1 MLNTKKQELIGQ
13 IVALGL
19 VLAFGLLPIV
29 TDAQVLGADT
39 RENVRTT
46 REAMAKDK
54 IGLFGEKAIT
64 RLTAA
69 LNRADGLRQRVA
81 LHASQFPNP
90 KFDKTI
96 VDQKL
101 AEAVTAITKGRTA
114 VATIQVALENAL
126 TEGGVAKNGSFAD
139 VRMVIREAM
148 ASIRTAHQKVVD
160 AIKLIKAGY
169 PPVKLAPEATTTT
182 P

>member
-1 MLNTKKQELIGQ
+1 MSNTKKQV
-13 IVALGL
+13 VALGL
-19 VLAFGLLPIV
+19 ALAFGLLPII
-29 TDAQVLGADT
+29 TAAQVPGANT
-39 RENVRTT
+39 RQNVRTV
-46 REAMAKDK
+46 REAMSKGK
-54 IGLFGEKAIT
+54 IRLFGEKAIL

-90 KFDKTI
+90 KFDKTV

-101 AEAVTAITKGRTA
+101 AEASEAIAKGRTA
-114 VATIQVALENAL
+114 VAAIQTAMDEALKVAGTA
-126 TEGGVAKNGSFAD
+126 TNGSFTD
-139 VRMVIREAM
+139 VRVAVKEAM
-148 ASIRTAHQKVVD
+148 VEIRTAHQKVVD

-169 PPVKLAPEATTTT
+169 PTKPTTPVTSTTTT